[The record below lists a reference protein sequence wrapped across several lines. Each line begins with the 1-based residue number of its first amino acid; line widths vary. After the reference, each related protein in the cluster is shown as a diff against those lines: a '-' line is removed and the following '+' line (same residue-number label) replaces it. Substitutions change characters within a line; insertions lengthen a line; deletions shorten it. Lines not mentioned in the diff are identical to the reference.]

1 MSVTMNGYRPDG
13 SARTLLGASTITAND
28 ILKPVVAD
36 TSAANTVKL
45 ASDGEAM
52 IGIIDQRADY
62 TSQGEGIVLTVAFRF
77 GAELSY
83 TGDLAVGDLVVAD
96 GNGGVR
102 KVVTSG
108 GSADTIPAGVTLPR
122 VWEIT
127 DSTNKKCVISLI

>member
-13 SARTLLGASTITAND
+13 SSRTLLGASTITAND

-77 GAELSY
+77 GAELPY

-102 KVVTSG
+102 KAVDS
-108 GSADTIPAGVTLPR
+108 IPAGVALPR

-127 DSTNKKCVISLI
+127 DSANKKCVISLI